1 MGEVHRLLLEH
12 GKEAA
17 LKADLARPVVEAAA
31 GYLSEADGEI
41 GFFYSGWAQ
50 AALPHRR
57 LADEAIWQV
66 ETDRISLI
74 VQPGLRAIPGSSPVY
89 VGVPY
94 GSRARLILLYLQTEA
109 LRTNS
114 REVELG
120 TSLHAWLKRLEIP
133 IGGKSMRDV
142 REQAER
148 ISRCRMTFQ
157 ISQGGRTGL
166 LNQHLL
172 DNAMFIEDGESQ
184 QSMFIETARLSET
197 FFEQLRR
204 HPVPIEEAAV
214 KQIANNSVALDVYCW
229 LAYRLH
235 SLDVPKQVSWTTLH
249 AQFGRGTAQ
258 MFHFKPTFRQA
269 IDLAMSVYPDAQVG
283 MDESGVTLK
292 PSRPPVAS
300 RVVALRGAKTIG
312 EDGGR
317 NPAAKSPPPPIPSET
332 TRSRPSGA

>member
-1 MGEVHRLLLEH
+1 MGKVHRLLLEH

-17 LKADLARPVVEAAA
+17 LKTDLARPVVEAAA

-57 LADEAIWQV
+57 LADDAIWQV
-66 ETDRISLI
+66 ETDRVSLI

-120 TSLHAWLKRLEIP
+120 TSLHAWLKRLDIP

-172 DNAMFIEDGESQ
+172 DNAMFVEDGEAQ
-184 QSMFIETARLSET
+184 QSMFIETAKLSET
-197 FFEQLRR
+197 FFDQLRK
-204 HPVPIEEAAV
+204 HPVPVIETAV

-235 SLDVPKQVSWTTLH
+235 SLASPREVPWKALH

-258 MFHFKPTFRQA
+258 IFHFKPTFRQA
-269 IDLAMSVYPDAQVG
+269 LELALSVYPDARVD
-283 MDESGVTLK
+283 MDERGVTLK
-292 PSRPPVAS
+292 PSRPPVAPKVVPS
-300 RVVALRGAKTIG
+300 RIG
-312 EDGGR
+312 KATGENR
-317 NPAAKSPPPPIPSET
+317 E
-332 TRSRPSGA
+332 